1 MIALSTA
8 ALLAV
13 LAPGTTD
20 VRLLRSP
27 DVFGDNVVFTYAGDL
42 WVASTAGGSAR
53 RLTSSPGLE
62 SNAKFSPDGTQIAF
76 TAAYDGASDVYVVPT
91 EGGEPKRLTFD
102 PEPDS
107 VVDWTPDG
115 KIAFVSTSGSFVN
128 RQPRLWYVRPEGGL
142 PIRTPIEEA
151 FQVSFFADGKRIAY
165 NRGGSNNFNWRRYR
179 GGTQGKVSFYNFENN
194 TYSELPSGR
203 EQNYCPMAVGESV
216 FYISDKNQG
225 TLNLYRYDLATKKET
240 QLTKYNDSDI
250 KLPSTDG
257 KSIVFE
263 RDGYLF
269 QYNIAKDTV
278 AKLTPS
284 LNAENLW
291 SRPYLRPVAN
301 QISSMALSPSGARLL
316 TEARGEIFSVPAKN
330 GDTRNV
336 TNTSGTRERFP
347 AWSPDAKT
355 IAYVSDLE
363 GTYEVYTRP
372 ASGGIPTRLTS
383 AKLPIDSLDFS
394 PDSKTILITTESFKL
409 FLLNVETKEL
419 KEVSPSAS
427 RQGGAEFSPDSK
439 WLVFGEGDK
448 KGFGVIKLYEI
459 ATGKTTSVSTG
470 RYNDSS
476 ASFDLGGK
484 YLYIVSS
491 RTFSP
496 TFGDYEFSLKVE
508 DTSRVY
514 VLPLSKDTPNP
525 LVPPNDEEPEPRDG
539 KPAGPPTPPA
549 APPAGDK
556 PGMKIDLDNLDAR
569 LIPLPFPAANYRV
582 TGVNNGVLVFTPAG
596 ITRFDLGS
604 RESTPIWNGP
614 LGSVSFNATKTK
626 FAYNLGATLGVVD
639 VRPGLTPGAG
649 RVDTSGVEF
658 VLNPRDEWNQ
668 MFWETWR
675 FQKNNYYDA
684 DMRGLDWDAIG
695 KKYAAYLPYV
705 NHRSDLSYILGLM
718 VGELGTG
725 HAYVQGGDF
734 GPGPRPVPVGLLGAD
749 YELSG
754 DKVRFRKVF
763 QGENFEESR
772 RGPLGEPGINV
783 KNGDY
788 LLEIDGQKVDRNVHP
803 NWLLLNK
810 VGKYVTLT
818 VNDKPGLEG
827 SRKVR
832 VQPISNEANLRYA
845 DFVEAN
851 RQKVAKLSGGRIG
864 YMHVPNT
871 AFEGA
876 VEFVRGYYSQT
887 DKDAMII
894 DERWNGGGYI
904 QPWFVDTLAR
914 KQKAK
919 IQVRWG
925 LESADSE
932 TIEGPKAMLI
942 NGYAGSGGDFF
953 PYMFRQAGLGPLIGK
968 RTWGG
973 LVGISNGAPLVDGG
987 SVTSPSFAIYDPN
1000 TERIIAENT
1009 GIDPDI
1015 DVDARPDLWA
1025 KGQDPQLE
1033 KAIEVLLES
1042 LKKVPAKKVRTKV
1055 PQVDEKGKVK
1065 G

>member
-1 MIALSTA
+1 
-8 ALLAV
+8 
-13 LAPGTTD
+13 
-20 VRLLRSP
+20 
-27 DVFGDNVVFTYAGDL
+27 
-42 WVASTAGGSAR
+42 
-53 RLTSSPGLE
+53 
-62 SNAKFSPDGTQIAF
+62 
-76 TAAYDGASDVYVVPT
+76 
-91 EGGEPKRLTFD
+91 
-102 PEPDS
+102 
-107 VVDWTPDG
+107 
-115 KIAFVSTSGSFVN
+115 
-128 RQPRLWYVRPEGGL
+128 
-142 PIRTPIEEA
+142 
-151 FQVSFFADGKRIAY
+151 
-165 NRGGSNNFNWRRYR
+165 
-179 GGTQGKVSFYNFENN
+179 
-194 TYSELPSGR
+194 
-203 EQNYCPMAVGESV
+203 
-216 FYISDKNQG
+216 
-225 TLNLYRYDLATKKET
+225 
-240 QLTKYNDSDI
+240 
-250 KLPSTDG
+250 
-257 KSIVFE
+257 
-263 RDGYLF
+263 
-269 QYNIAKDTV
+269 
-278 AKLTPS
+278 
-284 LNAENLW
+284 
-291 SRPYLRPVAN
+291 
-301 QISSMALSPSGARLL
+301 
-316 TEARGEIFSVPAKN
+316 
-330 GDTRNV
+330 
-336 TNTSGTRERFP
+336 
-347 AWSPDAKT
+347 
-355 IAYVSDLE
+355 
-363 GTYEVYTRP
+363 
-372 ASGGIPTRLTS
+372 
-383 AKLPIDSLDFS
+383 
-394 PDSKTILITTESFKL
+394 
-409 FLLNVETKEL
+409 
-419 KEVSPSAS
+419 
-427 RQGGAEFSPDSK
+427 
-439 WLVFGEGDK
+439 
-448 KGFGVIKLYEI
+448 
-459 ATGKTTSVSTG
+459 
-470 RYNDSS
+470 
-476 ASFDLGGK
+476 
-484 YLYIVSS
+484 
-491 RTFSP
+491 
-496 TFGDYEFSLKVE
+496 
-508 DTSRVY
+508 
-514 VLPLSKDTPNP
+514 
-525 LVPPNDEEPEPRDG
+525 
-539 KPAGPPTPPA
+539 
-549 APPAGDK
+549 
-556 PGMKIDLDNLDAR
+556 MKIDLDNLDAR